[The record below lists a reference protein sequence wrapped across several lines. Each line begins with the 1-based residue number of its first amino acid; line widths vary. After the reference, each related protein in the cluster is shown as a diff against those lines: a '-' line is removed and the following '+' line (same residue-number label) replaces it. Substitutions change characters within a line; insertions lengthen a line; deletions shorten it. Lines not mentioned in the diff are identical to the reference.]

1 MKLDPF
7 HEGCLPIHITCL
19 IELRKPNDLFLL
31 AHRLVELYP
40 EWTISWYVSAN
51 SCIFLLQLN
60 EYEIDLYFLRFF
72 QCNTT
77 VCLIIHLFCESCEP
91 EIVFVLIFFQNN
103 FKFTDLKKNA

>member
-40 EWTISWYVSAN
+40 EWTISWICPNFDA
-51 SCIFLLQLN
+51 
-60 EYEIDLYFLRFF
+60 E
-72 QCNTT
+72 
-77 VCLIIHLFCESCEP
+77 
-91 EIVFVLIFFQNN
+91 VF
-103 FKFTDLKKNA
+103 